1 MNAPAPSR
9 EEKVLNGLLLAALF
23 IAGVVLVRE
32 GPHFDNVVDG
42 WPFFTSAFFA
52 GTLMGYLIWTYSFGV
67 TPALKFSGSYRHP
80 WLAALTLGLVAAS
93 TASYINRTFAAPP
106 DRTITGAIESVAE
119 GKGNARRALPAL
131 PDQQRGCGGVE
142 KREDGAHRRR
152 AGRAWFRFH
161 GQIRAGHALKPQRR
175 ARLNLDPAG
184 LVIYYCA
191 ARCADMQPRSA

>member
-1 MNAPAPSR
+1 MNAPAPPR

-42 WPFFTSAFFA
+42 WPFFTSAFCA

-67 TPALKFSGSYRHP
+67 APALKFSGSYRHP

-119 GKGNARRALPAL
+119 GKGNRWHVTVQT
-131 PDQQRGCGGVE
+131 PDGRYQRYLISKEVAE
-142 KREDGAHRRR
+142 
-152 AGRAWFRFH
+152 
-161 GQIRAGHALKPQRR
+161 ALKNAKM
-175 ARLNLDPAG
+175 ARIGVARGALGFDFMAKFEPAT
-184 LVIYYCA
+184 
-191 ARCADMQPRSA
+191 P